1 MKIKDISRRQF
12 IGASAA
18 TVAGLVVGTK
28 SVIGAPAII
37 KNLGKPNSMF
47 KGVQVGTITY
57 SFRSMPDQS
66 AEAILKYCVD
76 ANVSAIELMGA
87 PAESFAGAPAAP
99 PRAGG
104 PGGPGGA
111 PPPGGAPAGGPPPGG
126 APGAAPGGRG
136 GQRAPLTPEQEA
148 AAAEA
153 RKKAADWRT
162 SVSMDKF
169 EQLRKMYKDAGVT
182 IYAWKPS
189 ALGPLNTDAE
199 VDYAFRAGKA
209 LGATHVTLELPTDPA
224 QTLRLGKLAEANKM
238 LVAYHTHAQGSMTV
252 FDTAFSQSPNNRSN
266 IDIGHYVTVPTNGSP
281 IEFLKKYNDKI
292 ASIHIKD
299 RTKDGGNL
307 AWGTGQTPLVEALQ
321 LMRDSK
327 WKFPASA
334 ELEYQIPEG
343 SDAVKE
349 VAKCIEYARKALES

>member
-18 TVAGLVVGTK
+18 TVAGLVIGTK

-66 AEAILKYCVD
+66 AEAILRYCVE
-76 ANVSAIELMGA
+76 ANVSAVELMG
-87 PAESFAGAPAAP
+87 PAAETFAGAPSQP
-99 PRAGG
+99 QRAGA
-104 PGGPGGA
+104 PAGG
-111 PPPGGAPAGGPPPGG
+111 PPPGGAPAGGPPPAG
-126 APGAAPGGRG
+126 APGAAPGARG
-136 GQRAPLTPEQEA
+136 GQRPPLTPEQEA
-148 AAAEA
+148 AQAEA
-153 RKKAADWRT
+153 RKKTADWRS

-169 EQLRKMYKDAGVT
+169 EQLRKMYKDAGVS

-189 ALGPLNTDAE
+189 ALGAQNTDAE
-199 VDYAFRAGKA
+199 VEYAFRAGKA

-224 QTLRLGKLAEANKM
+224 QTLRLGKLAEKNKM
-238 LVAYHTHAQGSMTV
+238 FVAYHTHAQGSISV
-252 FDTAFSQSPNNRSN
+252 FDTAFGQSTYNKSN

-349 VAKCIEYARKALES
+349 TAKCIEYARKALEA

>member
-1 MKIKDISRRQF
+1 MKIQDISRRQF

-18 TVAGLVVGTK
+18 TVAGLVIGTK

-66 AEAILKYCVD
+66 AESILKYCVD
-76 ANVSAIELMGA
+76 ANVSAIELMG
-87 PAESFAGAPAAP
+87 PVAETFAGAPSQP
-99 PRAGG
+99 QRA
-104 PGGPGGA
+104 
-111 PPPGGAPAGGPPPGG
+111 GAPAGGPPLAAPGG
-126 APGAAPGGRG
+126 AGAPPPAGAAPGGGQRG

-153 RKKAADWRT
+153 RKKTADWRT

-189 ALGPLNTDAE
+189 TFSAQNTDAE
-199 VDYAFRAGKA
+199 IDYAFRAAKA
-209 LGATHVTLELPTDPA
+209 LGASHCTVELPTDPA
-224 QTLRLGKLAEANKM
+224 QSLRLGKLAEKNKM
-238 LVAYHTHAQGSMTV
+238 FIAYHTHQQGSITA
-252 FDTAFSQSPNNRSN
+252 FDTAFGQSPNNRSN
-266 IDIGHYVTVPTNGSP
+266 VDIGHYTAVPTNGSP
-281 IEFLKKYNDKI
+281 IEFLKKFNDKI
-292 ASIHIKD
+292 ASIHLKD
-299 RTKDGGNL
+299 RTKDQGNL
-307 AWGTGQTPLVEALQ
+307 VWGTGETPIVEALQ
-321 LMRDSK
+321 LIRDQK
-327 WKFPASA
+327 YKFPASC

-349 VAKCIEYARKALES
+349 TAKCIEYAKKALEA